1 MALVTGETKEAFDRD
16 EMARKGPLDHGL
28 LNIPLSKRGD
38 IDKDIDRYKADKA
51 KQDKAEAKE
60 TAVKRKTDKQEA
72 KEMLAEHQEAILKKH
87 GPKYGEKNL
96 TGMFDQ
102 WQKWE
107 PKKLIGFIN
116 KFKDETKLKD
126 MLPPKQDLE

>member
-1 MALVTGETKEAFDRD
+1 MALVTGQTKEAFDRD
-16 EMARKGPLDHGL
+16 EMARKGPLDHGV

-72 KEMLAEHQEAILKKH
+72 KEMLAEHQEAMRAL
-87 GPKYGEKNL
+87 GP
-96 TGMFDQ
+96 
-102 WQKWE
+102 
-107 PKKLIGFIN
+107 
-116 KFKDETKLKD
+116 
-126 MLPPKQDLE
+126 LPLAGTDQDLAVLLALGAMKLVNRHGDRIAAR